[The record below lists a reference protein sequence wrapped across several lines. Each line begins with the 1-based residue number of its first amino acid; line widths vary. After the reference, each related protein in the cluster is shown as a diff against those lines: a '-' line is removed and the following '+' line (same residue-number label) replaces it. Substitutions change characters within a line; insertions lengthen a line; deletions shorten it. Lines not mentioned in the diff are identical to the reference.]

1 MNNLKLCKDRNEDCF
16 AYFYGRCKALGDTNF
31 CGKQCPF
38 YKTIQQVIK
47 EDPAFYVR
55 CGHESKNK

>member
-1 MNNLKLCKDRNEDCF
+1 MIKLKLCKQRKEDCF
-16 AYFYGRCKALGDTNF
+16 AYFCGRCKALSDTNF
-31 CGKQCPF
+31 KDRACPF
-38 YKTIQQVIK
+38 YKPIQQVIK